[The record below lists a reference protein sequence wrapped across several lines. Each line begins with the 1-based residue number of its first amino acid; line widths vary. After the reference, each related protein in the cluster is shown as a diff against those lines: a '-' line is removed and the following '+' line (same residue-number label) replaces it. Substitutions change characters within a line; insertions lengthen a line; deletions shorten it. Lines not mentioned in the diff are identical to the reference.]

1 MNGRS
6 CSATQRPWQYF
17 TKTVLLMAGSRRLK
31 VNMESQQE
39 PADVLRLLEEYCNL
53 RSRPKIFYQSA
64 GRPSHSLSRRT
75 IHRSLP
81 SSQQYF
87 FKVVA
92 DSPRDSEPVIKAQG
106 PGGTEKT
113 VPERLA
119 QIADLAPITDQNL
132 QTQDEIIRRLVQLL
146 ITFGDDIEEK
156 LKQNPA
162 LRQQLQN
169 LNYGMFEKLT
179 STVQNLVAPSGRAAG
194 SDPPAQKQRIAWAF
208 EVTSRLS
215 AVAVVHRRAVLNFGA
230 RYIEENHAGWL
241 QQHGGW
247 EEAFD

>member
-1 MNGRS
+1 M
-6 CSATQRPWQYF
+6 
-17 TKTVLLMAGSRRLK
+17 KTGLLTAGTRRLK
-31 VNMESQQE
+31 VKMESQQE
-39 PADVLRLLEEYCNL
+39 PADVLRLLEEYCKL
-53 RSRPKIFYQSA
+53 RSRPRIFYQSP
-64 GRPSHSLSRRT
+64 GRPSDSLSWRT
-75 IHRSLP
+75 LNGPLP

-87 FKVVA
+87 SRLVA
-92 DSPRDSEPVIKAQG
+92 DSPGESEPVIQAQG
-106 PGGTEKT
+106 PGGTERT

-119 QIADLAPITDQNL
+119 QIADLAPITEENL
-132 QTQDEIIRRLVQLL
+132 QMQDEIIRRLVQLL

-169 LNYGMFEKLT
+169 LNYSVFEKLT
-179 STVQNLVAPSGRAAG
+179 STVQNLVVPSGRAAG
-194 SDPPAQKQRIAWAF
+194 SDHPVQKQRIAWAF

-230 RYIEENHAGWL
+230 RYIKENHAGWL
-241 QQHGGW
+241 QRHGGW